1 MTLVFWK
8 GTHLLRTRARK
19 LCFKSNFERRI
30 LFGFLWRAPCW
41 HHGQFS
47 SAENQC
53 SSRKNNGR
61 CLSALSLQSPITDNS
76 IGFLSLY
83 GGLSKL
89 SWTSA
94 ADRLNLQQLFSG
106 STERKED
113 GIESLKKH
121 YKKYKENYVKKNE
134 VWPSKA
140 QPKLVLPL

>member
-1 MTLVFWK
+1 M
-8 GTHLLRTRARK
+8 
-19 LCFKSNFERRI
+19 
-30 LFGFLWRAPCW
+30 
-41 HHGQFS
+41 
-47 SAENQC
+47 
-53 SSRKNNGR
+53 
-61 CLSALSLQSPITDNS
+61 SALSLQSPITDNS

-121 YKKYKENYVKKNE
+121 YKKYKENYVKNMKFDPAKPN
-134 VWPSKA
+134 PS
-140 QPKLVLPL
+140 